1 MLLAF
6 PDSHNPLQ
14 EESVVLIDELD
25 IYLHPIWQREIAVR
39 LQEQF
44 PHLPFLVA
52 THSPFGRDSPPRSLD
67 TENRAFS

>member
-1 MLLAF
+1 
-6 PDSHNPLQ
+6 
-14 EESVVLIDELD
+14 LIDELD

-44 PHLPFLVA
+44 PHLPFWVA
-52 THSPFGRDSPPRSLD
+52 THSPFGRDSPARSLD